1 MVTNGPMLYVGIVL
15 VLCGLLFLYFRRK
28 VNSLEYK
35 VNTLFTLV
43 QDHIDKQKEEQ
54 QQAEI
59 SIYPTESQSGG
70 YSEENANEGVYEDGN
85 VEQLIPV
92 SQDELTS
99 EEEESSEEE
108 ELSEEEEEE
117 LEEEELSEQES
128 QSDQVKTIN
137 IGGATGNQGEF
148 EISLDNLESVEL
160 SLKDSISTQN
170 ILKELMEQTEDLVE
184 EKNNGTHGGNGTIEE
199 LNLEELTE
207 ELTEEETEEEELSE
221 EEGEYGLEEQEGGV
235 IEVTKISAEQSVE
248 ETTNVE
254 NSETKAIEIDLSNT
268 SELEL
273 TKLTVARLRELILT
287 KDPNANV
294 KKLKKNALIAMLQK

>member
-54 QQAEI
+54 QQADI
-59 SIYPTESQSGG
+59 SIYPTEPQ
-70 YSEENANEGVYEDGN
+70 NETNSVYEDGN

-92 SQDELTS
+92 SEDELS
-99 EEEESSEEE
+99 SEEESSEEEEESSEEE
-108 ELSEEEEEE
+108 
-117 LEEEELSEQES
+117 ES

-137 IGGATGNQGEF
+137 IGGASENQGEF

-170 ILKELMEQTEDLVE
+170 ILKELMEQTDDLGE
-184 EKNNGTHGGNGTIEE
+184 EENRGTQGGNGSIEE
-199 LNLEELTE
+199 VNLEELTE

-221 EEGEYGLEEQEGGV
+221 EEGQDGQHGGV
-235 IEVTKISAEQSVE
+235 IEVTKTSSGESVDE
-248 ETTNVE
+248 ASHTE
-254 NSETKAIEIDLSNT
+254 NGETKAIEIDLSST

-273 TKLTVARLRELILT
+273 TKLTVPRLRELILI

-294 KKLKKNALIAMLQK
+294 KKLKKNALIALLQSE

>member
-54 QQAEI
+54 QHADI
-59 SIYPTESQSGG
+59 SIYPTEPQN
-70 YSEENANEGVYEDGN
+70 ENIGVYEDGN

-92 SQDELTS
+92 SEDELS
-99 EEEESSEEE
+99 SEEESSEEEEESSEEE
-108 ELSEEEEEE
+108 ELSGE
-117 LEEEELSEQES
+117 ES

-137 IGGATGNQGEF
+137 IGGASENQGEF

-160 SLKDSISTQN
+160 SLKDSISTQD

-184 EKNNGTHGGNGTIEE
+184 EENGGTQGGNGSIEE
-199 LNLEELTE
+199 VNLEELTE

-221 EEGEYGLEEQEGGV
+221 EEGEDGQDGGV
-235 IEVTKISAEQSVE
+235 IEVTKTSGSESVE
-248 ETTNVE
+248 EATNVE
-254 NSETKAIEIDLSNT
+254 NGETKAIEIDLSST

-273 TKLTVARLRELILT
+273 TKLTVPRLRELILI

-294 KKLKKNALIAMLQK
+294 KKLKKNALIALLQSE

>member
-43 QDHIDKQKEEQ
+43 QDHVDKQKEEQ
-54 QQAEI
+54 QQADI
-59 SIYPTESQSGG
+59 SIYPTEPQ
-70 YSEENANEGVYEDGN
+70 NETNSVYEDGN

-92 SQDELTS
+92 SEDELS
-99 EEEESSEEE
+99 SEEESSEEEEESSEEE
-108 ELSEEEEEE
+108 E
-117 LEEEELSEQES
+117 EELSGEES

-137 IGGATGNQGEF
+137 IGGASENQGEF

-170 ILKELMEQTEDLVE
+170 ILKELMEQTYDLGE
-184 EKNNGTHGGNGTIEE
+184 EENRGTQSGNGSIEE
-199 LNLEELTE
+199 VNLEELTE

-221 EEGEYGLEEQEGGV
+221 EEGEDGQDGGV
-235 IEVTKISAEQSVE
+235 IEVAKTSNGESVDE
-248 ETTNVE
+248 ASHTE
-254 NSETKAIEIDLSNT
+254 NGETKAIEIDLSST

-273 TKLTVARLRELILT
+273 TKLTVPRLRELILN

-294 KKLKKNALIAMLQK
+294 KKLKKNALIALLQSE

>member
-43 QDHIDKQKEEQ
+43 QDHIDKQKQ
-54 QQAEI
+54 QQEQGEI
-59 SIYPTESQSGG
+59 SIYPTESQNGNMG
-70 YSEENANEGVYEDGN
+70 FYEDGN

-92 SQDELTS
+92 SQDELSS
-99 EEEESSEEE
+99 EEELSEEETEEE
-108 ELSEEEEEE
+108 ELSEEETEE
-117 LEEEELSEQES
+117 ES
-128 QSDQVKTIN
+128 QSEQVKTIN
-137 IGGATGNQGEF
+137 IGGSSGNQEEF
-148 EISLDNLESVEL
+148 QISLDNLESVEL

-170 ILKELMEQTEDLVE
+170 ILKELMEQTEDIV
-184 EKNNGTHGGNGTIEE
+184 EKNNGTQGGNGSIEE

-221 EEGEYGLEEQEGGV
+221 EEGQEGGV
-235 IEVTKISAEQSVE
+235 IEVTKTDGGESVE
-248 ETTNVE
+248 ETSNVK
-254 NSETKAIEIDLSNT
+254 NSETKSVEIDLSTT

-273 TKLTVARLRELILT
+273 TKLTVPRLRELILT

-294 KKLKKNALIAMLQK
+294 KKLKKNALIALLQSE

>member
-54 QQAEI
+54 QQADI
-59 SIYPTESQSGG
+59 SIYPTEPQN
-70 YSEENANEGVYEDGN
+70 ENIGVYEDGN

-92 SQDELTS
+92 SEDELS
-99 EEEESSEEE
+99 SEEESSEEEEESSEEE
-108 ELSEEEEEE
+108 ELSGE
-117 LEEEELSEQES
+117 ES
-128 QSDQVKTIN
+128 QSEQVKTIN
-137 IGGATGNQGEF
+137 IGGASGNQGEF
-148 EISLDNLESVEL
+148 QISLDNLESVEL
-160 SLKDSISTQN
+160 SLKDSISTQD

-184 EKNNGTHGGNGTIEE
+184 EENGGTQGGNGNIEE

-207 ELTEEETEEEELSE
+207 DLTEEETEEEELSE
-221 EEGEYGLEEQEGGV
+221 EQENGQDGDV
-235 IEVTKISAEQSVE
+235 IEVTKTSSSESVE
-248 ETTNVE
+248 QASNGK
-254 NSETKAIEIDLSNT
+254 NDETKAIEIDLSST

-273 TKLTVARLRELILT
+273 TKLTVPRLRELILT

-294 KKLKKNALIAMLQK
+294 KKLKKNALIALLQTA

>member
-54 QQAEI
+54 QHADI
-59 SIYPTESQSGG
+59 SIYPTEPQ
-70 YSEENANEGVYEDGN
+70 NETNSVYEDGN

-92 SQDELTS
+92 SEDELS
-99 EEEESSEEE
+99 SEEESSEEEEESSEEE
-108 ELSEEEEEE
+108 ELSGE
-117 LEEEELSEQES
+117 ES

-137 IGGATGNQGEF
+137 IGGASENQGEF

-170 ILKELMEQTEDLVE
+170 ILKELMEQTDDLGE
-184 EKNNGTHGGNGTIEE
+184 EENRGTQGGNGSIEE
-199 LNLEELTE
+199 VNLEELTE

-221 EEGEYGLEEQEGGV
+221 EEGEDGQDGGV
-235 IEVTKISAEQSVE
+235 IEVTKTNTGESVDE
-248 ETTNVE
+248 ASHTE
-254 NSETKAIEIDLSNT
+254 NGETKAIEIDLSST

-273 TKLTVARLRELILT
+273 TKLTVPRLRELILI

-294 KKLKKNALIAMLQK
+294 KKLKKNALIALLQSE

>member
-1 MVTNGPMLYVGIVL
+1 MITNGPMLYVGIVL

-43 QDHIDKQKEEQ
+43 QDHIDKQKQQQ

-59 SIYPTESQSGG
+59 SIYPTEPQNGNMG
-70 YSEENANEGVYEDGN
+70 FYEDGN

-92 SQDELTS
+92 SQDELSS
-99 EEEESSEEE
+99 EEELSEEETEEE
-108 ELSEEEEEE
+108 ELSEEE
-117 LEEEELSEQES
+117 LSEEES
-128 QSDQVKTIN
+128 QSEQVKTIN
-137 IGGATGNQGEF
+137 IGGASGNQEEF

-184 EKNNGTHGGNGTIEE
+184 EKKSGTQGGNGSIEE

-207 ELTEEETEEEELSE
+207 EVTEEETEEEELSE
-221 EEGEYGLEEQEGGV
+221 EESENGQDGEEGQEGGV
-235 IEVTKISAEQSVE
+235 IEVTKTNSGESVE
-248 ETTNVE
+248 EASNVE
-254 NSETKAIEIDLSNT
+254 NGETKAIEIDLSST

-273 TKLTVARLRELILT
+273 TKLTVPRLRELILN

-294 KKLKKNALIAMLQK
+294 KKLKKNALIALLQSE